1 MNISFAN
8 IHKFG
13 NVIFE
18 DELIQHYHFPEMLNY
33 YSGNFITFKR
43 MPSIDEFKETA
54 DCLKNFHLKNGQ
66 NHLLFYFPENAKLN
80 HELQQYL
87 KGNDYDFSF
96 NELYKVQPK
105 DFPSFTKNPDIRVET
120 VNHESLN
127 AFLQLQFELDLEF
140 GTEFAEG
147 KQMIHKTNF
156 HNENWEQVIAFYKG
170 TPAGTFDL
178 IVSDKTVEIDNFT
191 VLESFRKKGIGKH
204 MQNYVMEQYPNH
216 TVILVAEGEGT
227 ARDMYRKQNYQFVRF
242 QYEALKI
249 F

>member
-8 IHKFG
+8 IHNFG
-13 NVIFE
+13 NVIIE

-66 NHLLFYFPENAKLN
+66 NHLLFYFPEGEYLDE
-80 HELQQYL
+80 ELQQYL
-87 KGNDYDFSF
+87 KANDYDFSY
-96 NELYKVQPK
+96 NELYKIHPN
-105 DFPSFTKNPDIRVET
+105 DFPSFTKNPNIVVET
-120 VNHESLN
+120 VKLETLDT
-127 AFLQLQFELDLEF
+127 FLQLQYNLDLEF
-140 GTEFAEG
+140 GIEFAKG

-156 HNENWEQVIAFYKG
+156 YNENWKQVIAFYQG
-170 TPAGTFDL
+170 TPAGTLDL
-178 IVSDKTVEIDNFT
+178 IVSEKTVEIDNFT
-191 VLESFRKKGIGKH
+191 LLESFRKKGIGKH
-204 MQNYVMEQYPNH
+204 MQKYVMEQYPNH

-227 ARDMYRKQNYQFVRF
+227 AREMYRKQNYQFVSF
-242 QYEALKI
+242 QYEALII